1 MGQVFEQNE
10 ELFPSQ
16 DNGSNNI
23 FDFLM
28 TTFHWKKRNI
38 QEYPLIRIR
47 PCWSVKLLFDDI
59 LLSICQ
65 VFNNRLNNYNFC
77 RDFVRVMNP
86 VLGLS
91 SNYWNYR
98 PFLYPSLSIFGFV
111 VCVRLSLNIFQYS
124 TVQIQVLRFA
134 FKIDSAHTIVGV
146 FWVLG
151 ILDWGICFIIELFV
165 LFSVPVKTI

>member
-1 MGQVFEQNE
+1 MNRTK
-10 ELFPSQ
+10 SC
-16 DNGSNNI
+16 
-23 FDFLM
+23 FLLKTM
-28 TTFHWKKRNI
+28 EATTFLISWWQHSIEKN
-38 QEYPLIRIR
+38 EYTGISLNSYQALLI
-47 PCWSVKLLFDDI
+47 CQMLFDDI

-65 VFNNRLNNYNFC
+65 VFNNRLNNYYFC
-77 RDFVRVMNP
+77 RDFVRLMDP

-134 FKIDSAHTIVGV
+134 SKIDSAHTIVGV